1 MNLSIVITYKSDGGL
16 RDKHLVWT
24 VARYKKMF
32 KNVEI
37 IISEDKT
44 SKGDNWQGFCK
55 SKYINLGVKKAKNEF
70 ILITDIDILLEK
82 EAILKGIKQ
91 LGGCCCVLPYN
102 VLYKLNFGTSNR
114 ILIENPEVIL
124 PKVNLNKQMKVVI
137 TQNKP
142 QGIHLIKKSDF
153 IRVGGYDERFIGWG
167 SEDAV
172 FQIAYRTILEKEI
185 GYMPYNSYHFKHPI
199 MENRQ
204 EERDKRVGDIL
215 EQYKNALNNKDE
227 MQKIIAER

>member
-1 MNLSIVITYKSDGGL
+1 MNLSIVTTYKSDGGL
-16 RDKHLVWT
+16 RDKHLAWT
-24 VARYKKMF
+24 VSRYKKMF

-44 SKGDNWQGFCK
+44 SRKGSWQDFCK
-55 SKYINLGVKKAKNEF
+55 SKYINLGVMKAKNDN
-70 ILITDIDILLEK
+70 ILITDIDVVLDK
-82 EAILKGIKQ
+82 QAIVRGIKQ
-91 LGGCCCVLPYN
+91 LDKYCCILPYN
-102 VLYKLNFGTSNR
+102 VLYKLNYGTSERVLNESPK
-114 ILIENPEVIL
+114 IEL
-124 PKVNLNKQMKVVI
+124 PKVNLDKQMKVII

-142 QGIHLIKKSDF
+142 QGIHLIRKSDF
-153 IRVGGYDERFIGWG
+153 IKVGGYDERFIGWG

-172 FQIAYRTILEKEI
+172 FQIACRTILEKEI

-204 EERDKRVGDIL
+204 EERDKRIGELL
-215 EQYKNALNNKDE
+215 EKYKNALNNKDE